1 MGKSDSSVGPH
12 SLTSFTG
19 SISVFSLASAETN
32 SILFKEWR
40 NYWTDISG

>member
-19 SISVFSLASAETN
+19 SICFLTCIS
-32 SILFKEWR
+32 R
-40 NYWTDISG
+40 NQLYFI